1 MDIKV
6 TGRHMGV
13 SDDFEA
19 RVHEK
24 LERVEKLAP
33 RAIRIE
39 VQVAGY
45 GNRRHPDEASR
56 VEITLLGKGPVI
68 RAEAHA
74 QDKYAALD
82 RAVDRLV
89 SQLRKAADR
98 KKVRRGQRNPQSL
111 HDAMADMPVES
122 VQEASDDAVPTRHV
136 AGMEVTGDGP
146 LVVREKTHEAAPMS
160 LDQALTEME
169 LVGHDWY
176 LFVDAE
182 SGRPSV
188 VYRRKAYDYGVI
200 HLDVPGHSAK
210 TA

>member
-56 VEITLLGKGPVI
+56 VEITLLGKGPVV
-68 RAEAHA
+68 RAEA
-74 QDKYAALD
+74 
-82 RAVDRLV
+82 R
-89 SQLRKAADR
+89 
-98 KKVRRGQRNPQSL
+98 
-111 HDAMADMPVES
+111 
-122 VQEASDDAVPTRHV
+122 
-136 AGMEVTGDGP
+136 
-146 LVVREKTHEAAPMS
+146 
-160 LDQALTEME
+160 
-169 LVGHDWY
+169 
-176 LFVDAE
+176 
-182 SGRPSV
+182 
-188 VYRRKAYDYGVI
+188 
-200 HLDVPGHSAK
+200 
-210 TA
+210 